1 MSKEKKNVKKEVED
15 EIVTIRDFKA
25 MIVGMDMIM
34 GDDWTPD
41 EKQWKRIRAKIDAL
55 LETVDSPNTHTFSSS
70 VAPSVNV
77 AEDELIRTF
86 PAVPA
91 VEAVPVGMQPTES
104 ALMPVPATPATPVA
118 GSSENRVHRTDE
130 FI

>member
-1 MSKEKKNVKKEVED
+1 MSEEKKKKED

-55 LETVDSPNTHTFSSS
+55 LETVEHPNTYASSN
-70 VAPSVNV
+70 VAPNANV
-77 AEDELIRTF
+77 SEDRLISTF

-104 ALMPVPATPATPVA
+104 ALMPTTPAMPVA
-118 GSSENRVHRTDE
+118 AGSGETGVHRKDE